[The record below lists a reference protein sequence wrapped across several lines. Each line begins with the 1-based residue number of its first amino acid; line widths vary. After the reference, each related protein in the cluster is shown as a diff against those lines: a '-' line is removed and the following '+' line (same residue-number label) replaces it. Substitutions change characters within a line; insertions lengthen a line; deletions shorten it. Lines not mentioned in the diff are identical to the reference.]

1 MKMKKYLLLCLM
13 VSVLTVSTVAFVPGV
28 SENIE
33 QRLLAFLSANARGG

>member
-1 MKMKKYLLLCLM
+1 MEFKKYLLLCLA
-13 VSVLTVSTVAFVPGV
+13 VSVLTVGTVALVPGA